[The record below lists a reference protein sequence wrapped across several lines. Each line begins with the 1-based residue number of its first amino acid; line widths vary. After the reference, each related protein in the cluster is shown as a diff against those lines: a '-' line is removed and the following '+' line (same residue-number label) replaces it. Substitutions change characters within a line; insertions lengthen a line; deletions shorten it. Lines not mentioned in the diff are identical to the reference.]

1 MLKLKEKKLILASA
15 SPRRKTLLEGLD
27 IPFDIRVRECDE
39 NYPTD
44 IHLKD
49 VARYLAQK
57 KSDVYA
63 TDLKENEI
71 IICCDTTVLHKDELL
86 NKPTDAEDAKQM
98 LRKLSADQ
106 HEVITGVCIRSN
118 KRNICFDAVSK
129 VWFKQLER
137 DEIEYYIDKYKPYDK
152 AGSYGIQE
160 WLGYIAIEKIE
171 GSYYNIMGMPVHKI
185 YEELKRFE

>member
-27 IPFDIRVRECDE
+27 IQFEVRVKECDE
-39 NYPTD
+39 NYPDD
-44 IHLKD
+44 IQLRD

-57 KSDVYA
+57 KSEVYLEELQ
-63 TDLKENEI
+63 DKEI
-71 IICCDTTVLHKDELL
+71 IICCDTTVLKDNDLL
-86 NKPTDAEDAKQM
+86 NKPNGAAEAKSM
-98 LRKLSADQ
+98 LQKLSGNQ
-106 HEVITGVCIRSN
+106 HEVITGVCIRS
-118 KRNICFDAVSK
+118 KEKNICFDVISK
-129 VWFKQLER
+129 VWFNRLDE
-137 DEIEYYIDKYKPYDK
+137 DEIDYYIEKYKPYDK

>member
-15 SPRRKTLLEGLD
+15 SPRRKNLLEGLD
-27 IPFDIRVRECDE
+27 IDFEVRVKECDE
-39 NYPTD
+39 NYPDD
-44 IHLKD
+44 IQLRD

-63 TDLKENEI
+63 NELQDNEI
-71 IICCDTTVLHKDELL
+71 IICCDTTVLKDNDLL
-86 NKPTDAEDAKQM
+86 NKPNGAAEAKRM
-98 LRKLSADQ
+98 LQKLSGNQ
-106 HEVITGVCIRSN
+106 HEVITGVCIRS
-118 KRNICFDAVSK
+118 KEKNICFDVISK
-129 VWFKQLER
+129 VWFNRLED
-137 DEIEYYIDKYKPYDK
+137 DEIDYYIEKYKPYDK

-171 GSYYNIMGMPVHKI
+171 GSYYNIMGMPVHRI

>member
-15 SPRRKTLLEGLD
+15 SPRRKNLLEGLD
-27 IPFDIRVRECDE
+27 IDFEVRVKECDE
-39 NYPTD
+39 NYPDD
-44 IHLKD
+44 IQLRD

-63 TDLKENEI
+63 NELQDNEI
-71 IICCDTTVLHKDELL
+71 IICCDTTVLKDNDLL
-86 NKPTDAEDAKQM
+86 NKPNGAAEAKSM
-98 LRKLSADQ
+98 LQKLSGNQ
-106 HEVITGVCIRSN
+106 HEVITGVCIRS
-118 KRNICFDAVSK
+118 KEKNICFDVISK
-129 VWFKQLER
+129 VWFNRLED
-137 DEIEYYIDKYKPYDK
+137 DEIDYYIEKYKPYDK

-171 GSYYNIMGMPVHKI
+171 GSYYNIMGMPVHRI